1 MVVTTSVPPFGSGE
15 RPIEI
20 EGRPARGAGDSPAKA
35 GSVTV
40 TPRFFDVLRTPLLRG
55 RGFNEKDG
63 APGAEHVIVN
73 QKFASQ
79 YFPGD
84 DPIGK
89 RFRFAQRT
97 EVVSHDGAEAG
108 SRRG

>member
-1 MVVTTSVPPFGSGE
+1 MT
-15 RPIEI
+15 I
-20 EGRPARGAGDSPAKA
+20 
-35 GSVTV
+35 

-55 RGFNEKDG
+55 RGFNDKDG

-97 EVVSHDGAEAG
+97 EGVSHRR
-108 SRRG
+108 SRRGNRRG

>member
-1 MVVTTSVPPFGSGE
+1 MKGVP
-15 RPIEI
+15 RAARAIA
-20 EGRPARGAGDSPAKA
+20 PANA
-35 GSVTV
+35 GSVTI

-55 RGFNEKDG
+55 RGFNDKDG

-97 EVVSHDGAEAG
+97 GVVSHARSRSS